1 MKPTSIRFFPKRLGS
16 RPTTS
21 RLFHHPRKE
30 SSYMQHHV
38 VGSHF
43 LPTFDRDTLLYLI
56 ESASPL
62 PIPFK
67 FHSLY
72 QHSNLHSYA
81 CYVDSQSS
89 GYFHRVVNRY
99 IPWVI
104 ALSNLLLWRD
114 FISFPFAMLPT
125 VCNYF
130 IFLVSF
136 QNLFLEFIFI

>member
-1 MKPTSIRFFPKRLGS
+1 MRIIYIYLFFICFYSLYSLNSIPISFEYHLFSLQYKYLSREIESSIMKPTSIRFFPKRLGS

-56 ESASPL
+56 ESASLL

-81 CYVDSQSS
+81 CYVDS
-89 GYFHRVVNRY
+89 
-99 IPWVI
+99 
-104 ALSNLLLWRD
+104 
-114 FISFPFAMLPT
+114 
-125 VCNYF
+125 
-130 IFLVSF
+130 
-136 QNLFLEFIFI
+136 

>member
-1 MKPTSIRFFPKRLGS
+1 MRIIYIYLFFTCFYSLYSLNSIPISFEYHLFSLQYKYLSREIESSIMKPTSIRFFPKRLGS

-30 SSYMQHHV
+30 SSYIQHHV

-56 ESASPL
+56 ESASLL

-81 CYVDSQSS
+81 CYVDS
-89 GYFHRVVNRY
+89 
-99 IPWVI
+99 
-104 ALSNLLLWRD
+104 
-114 FISFPFAMLPT
+114 
-125 VCNYF
+125 
-130 IFLVSF
+130 
-136 QNLFLEFIFI
+136 

>member
-1 MKPTSIRFFPKRLGS
+1 MFLFSVLVSISNSVPISFEYRLFSLQYKYLSREIESSIMKPTSIRFFPKRLGS

-81 CYVDSQSS
+81 CYVDS
-89 GYFHRVVNRY
+89 
-99 IPWVI
+99 
-104 ALSNLLLWRD
+104 
-114 FISFPFAMLPT
+114 
-125 VCNYF
+125 
-130 IFLVSF
+130 
-136 QNLFLEFIFI
+136 

>member
-1 MKPTSIRFFPKRLGS
+1 MRIIYIYLFFTCFYSLYSLNSIPISFEYHLFSLQYKYLSREIESSIMKPTSIRFFSKRLGS

-56 ESASPL
+56 ESASLL

-81 CYVDSQSS
+81 CYVDS
-89 GYFHRVVNRY
+89 
-99 IPWVI
+99 
-104 ALSNLLLWRD
+104 
-114 FISFPFAMLPT
+114 
-125 VCNYF
+125 
-130 IFLVSF
+130 
-136 QNLFLEFIFI
+136 

>member
-1 MKPTSIRFFPKRLGS
+1 MRIIYIYLFFTCFYSLYSLNSIPISFEYHLFSLQYKYLSREIESSIMKPISIRFFPKRLGS

-56 ESASPL
+56 ESASLL

-81 CYVDSQSS
+81 CYVDS
-89 GYFHRVVNRY
+89 
-99 IPWVI
+99 
-104 ALSNLLLWRD
+104 
-114 FISFPFAMLPT
+114 
-125 VCNYF
+125 
-130 IFLVSF
+130 
-136 QNLFLEFIFI
+136 

>member
-1 MKPTSIRFFPKRLGS
+1 MRIIYIYLFFTCFYSLYSLNSIPISFEYHLFSLQYKYLSREIESSIMKPTSIRFFPKRLGS

-56 ESASPL
+56 ESASLL

-81 CYVDSQSS
+81 CYVDS
-89 GYFHRVVNRY
+89 
-99 IPWVI
+99 
-104 ALSNLLLWRD
+104 
-114 FISFPFAMLPT
+114 
-125 VCNYF
+125 
-130 IFLVSF
+130 
-136 QNLFLEFIFI
+136 